1 MLRILAAAAAL
12 GLAVS
17 TAAAAAA
24 PNVYVFGDSFVDSG
38 NAYLGT
44 LPFVPPLPGPAAD
57 PAQGYFEGRFGDGFN
72 YADIISRRL
81 TGSVTT
87 PFLAGGSNFAVG
99 GARAATDRVIPPF
112 PGAIPSLPNQRLLY
126 DSVSGGAVDP
136 NGIYILSFGNN
147 DVSAL
152 LSGDTGGR
160 TPEQYGALYVSN
172 FVDAVVDLSAGGA
185 RHIFV
190 FGVPNPGQPEGVALQ
205 AALDAGLDAVAPGLT
220 TPITRFDYFDFFGR
234 LQASPV
240 SYGLTATPDFTSQC
254 ILTRPLV
261 AGSRDCTGLL
271 FFDDVHVTKTVQFEI
286 ARAAL
291 ARSGL
296 GAVPEPTSWAMLITG
311 FGLIGATQ
319 RRRRAGR
326 LELVAQ
332 QRGASGDWCRWPHPP
347 GAKSAPDLTAAA

>member
-1 MLRILAAAAAL
+1 MVRIIAALAILAAAAP
-12 GLAVS
+12 
-17 TAAAAAA
+17 AAGQ
-24 PNVYVFGDSFVDSG
+24 VYVFGDSFVDAG

-44 LPFVPPLPGPAAD
+44 LPFVPPLPAPAAD
-57 PAQGYFEGRFGDGFN
+57 PAQGYFQGRFGDGFT

-112 PGAIPSLPNQRLLY
+112 PGSIPSLPNQRLLY
-126 DSVSGGAVDP
+126 DSVTGGAVDP
-136 NGIYILSFGNN
+136 EGIYILSFGNN

-152 LSGDTGGR
+152 RSGDTSGLS
-160 TPEQYGALYVSN
+160 PQQYGALYVAN

-185 RHIFV
+185 KHIFV

-220 TPITRFDYFDFFGR
+220 TPVTRFDYFSFFAQ

-271 FFDDVHVTKTVQFEI
+271 FFDDVHVTKAVQFEI

-291 ARSGL
+291 AQSGL
-296 GAVPEPTSWAMLITG
+296 GTVPEPASWAMLIAG

-319 RRRRAGR
+319 RLRRVGR
-326 LELVAQ
+326 LELVV
-332 QRGASGDWCRWPHPP
+332 
-347 GAKSAPDLTAAA
+347 K